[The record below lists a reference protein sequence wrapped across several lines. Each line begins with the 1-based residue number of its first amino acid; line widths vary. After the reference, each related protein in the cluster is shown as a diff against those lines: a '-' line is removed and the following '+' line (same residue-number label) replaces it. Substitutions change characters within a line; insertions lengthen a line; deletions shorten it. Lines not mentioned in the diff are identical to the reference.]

1 MLIAV
6 CPLGLRRSDSA
17 SGYPQTARLSFNV
30 ATAPAH
36 PIITNVQ
43 PIARR
48 NWPVAIRKP
57 SSRTAIGTVTAVS
70 SNNRQAVFNSAS
82 HGVRAIDAEIR
93 IAIDEPARRVIF
105 DRCFEVLGNSAAL
118 IICFAEPFRQATR
131 KERAPDRYPFTQTSN
146 LIEVSKIN
154 RWFKHAHRVRGFQ
167 IASAI
172 FSTAGNGSR
181 GVLFPPRFFPLRH
194 AMAHRQTT
202 TLPAYASQ
210 TLLVCW
216 TARGL
221 RTYRS
226 TSRKVRPSI
235 VTRRKCNPRGLCNG

>member
-6 CPLGLRRSDSA
+6 CPLGLRRPDLA
-17 SGYPQTARLSFNV
+17 SGYPQTARLSFNA

-48 NWPVAIRKP
+48 NWPAAIRKP

-82 HGVRAIDAEIR
+82 HRVRAIDAEIR
-93 IAIDEPARRVIF
+93 IAIDEQARREIF

-118 IICFAEPFRQATR
+118 IICLAEPFRQATR

-154 RWFKHAHRVRGFQ
+154 RWFKHTPSRSRVSDRIGDFFNGIVALFLTRGQ
-167 IASAI
+167 QG
-172 FSTAGNGSR
+172 TAAGGFC
-181 GVLFPPRFFPLRH
+181 FPPGSFLYVMPWPIGKPRH
-194 AMAHRQTT
+194 CRRMPPKRCWFAG
-202 TLPAYASQ
+202 LPAA
-210 TLLVCW
+210 
-216 TARGL
+216 
-221 RTYRS
+221 
-226 TSRKVRPSI
+226 
-235 VTRRKCNPRGLCNG
+235 